1 MNWVLRFKAFK
12 KGMKNYTGKILSNQD
27 ISEITGNTGD
37 SIQVV
42 TSKEDKFPRWAK
54 LAVWVYET
62 MKDEKR

>member
-1 MNWVLRFKAFK
+1 MSWKLRFKAFK
-12 KGMKNYTGKILSNQD
+12 KGMKKYTGKMLSNRE
-27 ISEITGNTGD
+27 IGEITGNTRD

-62 MKDEKR
+62 MKND